1 MLVGIYL
8 QPRWSENT
16 FLTPQL
22 YSKAFQDY
30 GCEAF
35 NSPCM
40 RFPYAQALHS
50 SDL

>member
-8 QPRWSENT
+8 QLRWSENT

-22 YSKAFQDY
+22 YSKAFQDH

-35 NSPCM
+35 NS
-40 RFPYAQALHS
+40 PYAQALHS
-50 SDL
+50 SDP